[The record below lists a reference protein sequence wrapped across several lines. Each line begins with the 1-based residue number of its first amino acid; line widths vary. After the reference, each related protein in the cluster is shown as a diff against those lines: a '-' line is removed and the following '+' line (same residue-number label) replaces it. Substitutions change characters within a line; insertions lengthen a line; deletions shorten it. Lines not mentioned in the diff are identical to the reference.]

1 MAEHNELGLYG
12 EDLAVAHL
20 LAKGYAIRHR
30 NWRCGRWEV
39 DIVAADGRTLVFV
52 EVKSSDFFD
61 ARPAEHVTDTQMLRY
76 VRAAEAYLASHGLSG
91 VPVRFD
97 VAEVTDGRVVYTED
111 AFDASTPKKRRK

>member
-1 MAEHNELGLYG
+1 MNRRSAGRIAEQ
-12 EDLAVAHL
+12 LAAEYLVMRGCTVL
-20 LAKGYAIRHR
+20 ER
-30 NWRCGRWEV
+30 NRRIAGVEV